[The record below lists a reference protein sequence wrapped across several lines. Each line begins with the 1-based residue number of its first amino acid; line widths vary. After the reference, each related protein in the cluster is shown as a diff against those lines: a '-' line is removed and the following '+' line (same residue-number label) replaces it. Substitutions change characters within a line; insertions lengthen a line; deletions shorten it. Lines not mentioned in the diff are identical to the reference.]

1 MSVNYEMFLSPDD
14 QSELVDR
21 LREVPDL
28 IKPLALAII
37 RGDRRGLSAAT
48 SRPAPQ
54 SKPPVDHGAEA
65 LRDELHNTLT
75 TWVRLVCEERVMS
88 PPAYLDTAEAAA
100 WLDQHVTSLAMTVGA
115 EDAYR
120 EIMGIIQ
127 AVQRRLD
134 YRGDGALTE
143 DELAGANRMVI
154 TAYQIDKVL
163 HLLGER
169 GDGLSRRRVE
179 VLDKAGALHWCSRD
193 KDTGTRFYRLGEIL
207 EAHAIHPRRGRGSG
221 T

>member
-65 LRDELHNTLT
+65 LRDELHNCLT
-75 TWVRLVCEERVMS
+75 GWVRVVCDQRAMAVPEWLSTIGAADWLERNV
-88 PPAYLDTAEAAA
+88 TA
-100 WLDQHVTSLAMTVGA
+100 LAMTVGA

-120 EIMGIIQ
+120 SIIGAIQ

-134 YRGDGALTE
+134 RPGDGTLSE
-143 DELAGANRMVI
+143 YELAGANRMAF
-154 TAYQIDKVL
+154 TAYQIEKFV
-163 HLLGER
+163 HLLGEH
-169 GDGLSRRRVE
+169 GQGLNRRRVE
-179 VLDKAGALHWCSRD
+179 LLDKAGVLTPCDRD
-193 KDTGTRFYRLGEIL
+193 EDTGKRFYRLGDIL
-207 EAHAIHPRRGRGSG
+207 AAHAIHPRRGAGSG
-221 T
+221 S